1 MLQLNKKIYIPVI
14 IALALGLYSCGGKK
28 EHTEKKEKVEI
39 ENPEYMLQQAREIL
53 GENVKVA
60 FAGRF
65 DGDTAKE
72 IASGLEIKNGNE
84 WGIKF
89 ALLKSS
95 GNKLNTVFQTS
106 LLNGSFRESLVKK
119 LTLPKIDYEFI
130 YYNSED
136 YFLGSGGGE
145 VYSYIIN
152 FNEGKTY
159 YAHLISEPK
168 KPTSLYLS
176 DNIDIPDV
184 KKFFVENFK
193 RDFPG
198 IKLVSK
204 DIVLK
209 Y

>member
-1 MLQLNKKIYIPVI
+1 MLQLNKKIYLPVLI
-14 IALALGLYSCGGKK
+14 VLAFGLYSCGGKK
-28 EHTEKKEKVEI
+28 ENTEKKEKLSYK
-39 ENPEYMLQQAREIL
+39 NPESVLQHAREIM

-65 DGDTAKE
+65 DRDTVTE
-72 IASGLEIKNGNE
+72 IASGSEIKNNNE

-89 ALLKSS
+89 VLLKAT
-95 GNKLNTVFQTS
+95 GNKFGIVFQTA

-119 LTLPKIDYEFI
+119 ITLPKIDYDFI

-136 YFLGSGGGE
+136 YYLGSGGGE

-184 KKFFVENFK
+184 KKFLIENFK
-193 RDFPG
+193 KDFPG
-198 IKLVSK
+198 IKIVSK